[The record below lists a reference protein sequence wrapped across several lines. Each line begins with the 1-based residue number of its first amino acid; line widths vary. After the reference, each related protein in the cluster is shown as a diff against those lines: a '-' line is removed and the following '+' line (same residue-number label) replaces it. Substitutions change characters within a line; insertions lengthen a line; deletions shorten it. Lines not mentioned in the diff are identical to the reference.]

1 MCGEAKQ
8 NVKPH
13 MGIFFILISIP
24 KAQSAVRA
32 ASRMSDIWLCEIY
45 AFSLRLFENVMNI
58 INPTRITA
66 NAIHPMRTGRVLDE
80 NVS

>member
-24 KAQSAVRA
+24 EAQSAVRA
-32 ASRMSDIWLCEIY
+32 GCQIWLCEIY

-66 NAIHPMRTGRVLDE
+66 NAIHPIRTGRVLDE

>member
-32 ASRMSDIWLCEIY
+32 ASRMSDMALRNLCLFF
-45 AFSLRLFENVMNI
+45 AALRKCNEHYQSYKNYSEC
-58 INPTRITA
+58 
-66 NAIHPMRTGRVLDE
+66 HPSDE
-80 NVS
+80 NGKSS

>member
-32 ASRMSDIWLCEIY
+32 REPDVRYGSAKFMPFLCG
-45 AFSLRLFENVMNI
+45 SLKM
-58 INPTRITA
+58 
-66 NAIHPMRTGRVLDE
+66 
-80 NVS
+80 

>member
-32 ASRMSDIWLCEIY
+32 ASRMSDMALRNLC
-45 AFSLRLFENVMNI
+45 LFFAALENVMNI

>member
-32 ASRMSDIWLCEIY
+32 ASQMSDMALRNLC
-45 AFSLRLFENVMNI
+45 LFF
-58 INPTRITA
+58 A
-66 NAIHPMRTGRVLDE
+66 AL
-80 NVS
+80 